1 MKKAREYISV
11 VAACDLPVMICGE
24 TGTGKEVFAQAI
36 HNTSAI
42 KGLSLL
48 ALVLWI
54 AWANTSLP
62 VPVSPHIMTGRS
74 QAATTLMYSLAFFIF
89 SSTAMISAIVKKA
102 VFRLTSFPEPVSYT
116 HLDVYKRQDQLPRHR
131 IRRHPHSHRIQ
142 SSRRPQGNQIRCV

>member
-1 MKKAREYISV
+1 MAPVKAPLEVPKRILSRSV
-11 VAACDLPVMICGE
+11 SGRAAQ
-24 TGTGKEVFAQAI
+24 FW
-36 HNTSAI
+36 AI
-42 KGLSLL
+42 KGLSPL

-102 VFRLTSFPEPVSYT
+102 VFRLTSFPELLT
-116 HLDVYKRQDQLPRHR
+116 GKLE
-131 IRRHPHSHRIQ
+131 
-142 SSRRPQGNQIRCV
+142 